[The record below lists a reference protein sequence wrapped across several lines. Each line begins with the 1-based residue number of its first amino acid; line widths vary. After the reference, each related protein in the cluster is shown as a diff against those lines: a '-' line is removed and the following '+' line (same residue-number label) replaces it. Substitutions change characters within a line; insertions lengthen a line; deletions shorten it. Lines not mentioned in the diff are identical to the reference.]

1 MVYGVNIL
9 MFFTWS
15 MGMQAPTIIIII
27 INNSRIY
34 LIFDPNFR
42 PRSTHPDFPPAVV
55 VFVAVVSVTVVVL
68 LPS

>member
-15 MGMQAPTIIIII
+15 MGMQAPTIIII

>member
-1 MVYGVNIL
+1 

-15 MGMQAPTIIIII
+15 MGIQAPTIIIIIIINII

>member
-1 MVYGVNIL
+1 
-9 MFFTWS
+9 

>member
-9 MFFTWS
+9 MFFMWS
-15 MGMQAPTIIIII
+15 MGIQAPTIII